1 MTQTLTN
8 SRISF
13 IKGLVLALT
22 LAFVSSSSMA
32 LLPSQSELNVEK
44 IKKNLI
50 TVEIWKRPINPKTG
64 RRHFNVRDSLIQK
77 GMGFR
82 VGKNYVLT
90 ARHLVTSILSEEKY
104 TYLKMITE
112 SGEVLKGLMLSRCE
126 DIKTAGKS
134 IDLCLFKAPTLKG
147 EGLEF
152 PKTPNLIPKNETYA
166 IINRSP
172 HIGKPNQVL
181 KGEFVK
187 EMKIEDK
194 NLTLNT
200 GIPMYRTNTPTAPQ
214 NSGSPV
220 FNPTTGKVLGITT
233 TGVKIKGEKG
243 SHIEAEV
250 IPAEVIRKFLNT
262 PGWKSKK
269 IPQKFLSY

>member
-1 MTQTLTN
+1 MKYLSQIGLLSFTLIYTIFTHQVMAFLPTQ
-8 SRISF
+8 SD
-13 IKGLVLALT
+13 
-22 LAFVSSSSMA
+22 
-32 LLPSQSELNVEK
+32 LNVEK

-50 TVEIWKRPINPKTG
+50 TVEVWKRPINPKTG
-64 RRHFNVRDSLIQK
+64 RRHFNVRDSLVQK

-82 VGKNYVLT
+82 VGKDYVLT
-90 ARHLVTSILSEEKY
+90 ARHLVTSILNEEKY

-112 SGEVLKGLMLSRCE
+112 SGEVLRGLMLSRCE
-126 DIKTAGKS
+126 DIKAEGKS
-134 IDLCLFKAPTLKG
+134 VDLCLFKAPTLKG

-152 PKTPNLIPKNETYA
+152 PKAPNLVPKNEVYA

-172 HIGKPNQVL
+172 HIGKPDQIL
-181 KGEFVK
+181 SGEFVK

-194 NLTLNT
+194 KLTLNT

-220 FNPTTGKVLGITT
+220 FNPKTGTLLGITT
-233 TGVKIKGEKG
+233 TGVKIKSDKE
-243 SHIEAEV
+243 SRIEAEV

-269 IPQKFLSY
+269 IPQKFLTY

>member
-1 MTQTLTN
+1 MTTPTP
-8 SRISF
+8 IPC
-13 IKGLVLALT
+13 IKALI
-22 LAFVSSSSMA
+22 LGIVIGVMSSNTWA
-32 LLPSQSELNVEK
+32 LLPSQSDLNIEK

-50 TVEIWKRPINPKTG
+50 TIEIWKRPINPKTG
-64 RRHFNVRDSLIQK
+64 RRHFNVRDSLVQK

-82 VGKNYVLT
+82 VGKDYILT
-90 ARHLVTSILSEEKY
+90 ARHLVTSILKEEKY

-112 SGEVLKGLMLSRCE
+112 SGEILKGLMLSRCE
-126 DIKTAGKS
+126 DIKTIGKS
-134 IDLCLFKAPTLKG
+134 IDLCLFKAPSLTG
-147 EGLEF
+147 VGLEF
-152 PKTPNLIPKNETYA
+152 PKIPNLIPKNETYA

-172 HIGKPNQVL
+172 HIGKPDQIL
-181 KGEFVK
+181 TGEFVK

-194 NLTLNT
+194 DLTLNT

-220 FNPTTGKVLGITT
+220 FNPKTGKVLGITT
-233 TGVKIKGEKG
+233 TGVKIKSGKE
-243 SHIEAEV
+243 SRVEAEV